1 MDLLSKTG
9 AFCFVIT
16 NLSFQIVGFR
26 SSDSIQV
33 VFLCSSQQ
41 EKLSFRFGPQVEVD
55 GAFKSINFQLFEFH
69 FLDLSFKQG
78 MMSFLCKRFIYVYL
92 GVVTFLP

>member
-1 MDLLSKTG
+1 MTS
-9 AFCFVIT
+9 
-16 NLSFQIVGFR
+16 LSFQIVGFH

-41 EKLSFRFGPQVEVD
+41 EKLSFRFGPHVDVD

-78 MMSFLCKRFIYVYL
+78 MMSFLCNRFIYVYF
-92 GVVTFLP
+92 GVVTFFP